1 MFNGF
6 VERLHIDHGLPIVP
20 PDSSI
25 DELESPDVLDCGYGT
40 GEWVRELLDM
50 LDIDDNEGVSEPW
63 FISSCLALEGRL

>member
-6 VERLHIDHGLPIVP
+6 VERLRIDHGLPTVP

-40 GEWVRELLDM
+40 GEWIRELLDM
-50 LDIDDNEGVSEPW
+50 LDIDDNEGVCEP
-63 FISSCLALEGRL
+63 